1 MERENLLRV
10 ENVSKSFE
18 GNSVLKDVT
27 FTIDEG
33 EIVGLVGENGAGKS
47 TLMNILFG
55 MPSIKESG
63 GYEGS
68 IYLHGKKI
76 NFESPIQAL
85 NAGFGM
91 VHQEFS
97 LIPSFTIA
105 ENMLL
110 NAEEVKPN
118 FISKLFGKFGK
129 PLETVDVKKC
139 EEKAQKAID
148 MLQVKLDV
156 HSLVED
162 MPVGHKQFIE
172 IAREIGK
179 ENVKLIIM
187 DEPTAVLTESE
198 AEILMRTMKELSA
211 KGVSIIFIS
220 HRLREIINVAD
231 KMIVLRDGII
241 VQEKNPKEVTVKEIA
256 GWMVGRELS
265 LEKEK
270 KSDRRNFE
278 NAPSIMEVK
287 NLYVDMPGEMVRSV
301 SLSIKKGEILGIAGL
316 SGQGKL
322 GIPNGIM
329 GLYGAG
335 GEVTYNGK
343 KLDVSSPLSALKCGI
358 AFVSEDRR
366 GVGLLP
372 DESIDWN
379 IAFNA
384 MQLQNKFMEKW
395 GFIHLRSEKK
405 MKDAA
410 NEYIKKLSIKCTS
423 CSQKARHLSGGN
435 QQKVCLAK
443 AFVCEPSLLFVSEPT
458 RGIDIGAKKIVL
470 DALREVNRDLGTT
483 IVMISSELEELR
495 SIADRIAVVHEGRI
509 FGILDADES
518 VEKFGLMMSGED
530 VA

>member
-1 MERENLLRV
+1 MKELLRI
-10 ENVSKSFE
+10 ENVGKSFE
-18 GNSVLKDVT
+18 GNLVLKDVS
-27 FTIDEG
+27 FTINKG

-55 MPSIKESG
+55 MEAIHATG
-63 GYEGS
+63 GYEGA
-68 IYLHGKKI
+68 IYLEGNKV
-76 NFESPIQAL
+76 NFESPVQAL
-85 NAGFGM
+85 KAGFGM

-110 NAEEVKPN
+110 NSEKLKQN
-118 FISKLFGKFGK
+118 IISKMLGKFGNN
-129 PLETVDVKKC
+129 LETIDS
-139 EEKAQKAID
+139 EECQKKAQKAID
-148 MLQVKLDV
+148 MLGVKLDV
-156 HSLVED
+156 KALVED

-179 ENVKLIIM
+179 EDVKLIIM

-198 AEILMRTMKELSA
+198 AEILMNAMKDIA
-211 KGVSIIFIS
+211 KKGVSIIFIS

-231 KMIVLRDGII
+231 KMIVLRDGMI
-241 VQEKNPKEVTVKEIA
+241 VKEKNPKEVTIKEIA
-256 GWMVGRELS
+256 GWMVGRELTI
-265 LEKEK
+265 EKEQK
-270 KSDRRNFE
+270 EVREINDDI
-278 NAPSIMEVK
+278 IMDVK
-287 NLYVDMPGEMVRSV
+287 NLYVDMPGEMVKSV
-301 SLSIKKGEILGIAGL
+301 SLSIKRGEILGIAGL

-335 GEVTYNGK
+335 GDVTYDGK
-343 KLDVSSPLSALKCGI
+343 KLDVSDPRSALNCGI

-366 GVGLLP
+366 GVGLLQ

-379 IAFNA
+379 ITFNA
-384 MQLQNKFMEKW
+384 MQLQDKFMDKI
-395 GFIHLRSEKK
+395 GFIKIRSDKK
-405 MKDAA
+405 MKEVAE
-410 NEYIKKLSIKCTS
+410 EYIKKLAIKCTGAE
-423 CSQKARHLSGGN
+423 QKARHLSGGN

-470 DALREVNRDLGTT
+470 DALRDVNREKGTT

-495 SIADRIAVVHEGRI
+495 SIADRIAVVHEGKI
-509 FGILDADES
+509 FGILSAEEP
-518 VEKFGLMMSGED
+518 VEKFGLMMSGEQCD
-530 VA
+530 